1 MALAMLKLLTEGD
14 LPEEDWKLLYA
25 QDESGSPFEDL
36 KERMRKAAPAFA
48 YHLETSTKHP
58 RARSPIL
65 VGTETLLKEVTTRL
79 DELRGDD

>member
-25 QDESGSPFEDL
+25 QDESGSPFEDF

-48 YHLETSTKHP
+48 YHLLHEYKAP
-58 RARSPIL
+58 RGAIPDLS
-65 VGTETLLKEVTTRL
+65 GN
-79 DELRGDD
+79 

>member
-25 QDESGSPFEDL
+25 QDESGSPFEDF

-48 YHLETSTKHP
+48 YHLLREYKAPP
-58 RARSPIL
+58 RRDPRS
-65 VGTETLLKEVTTRL
+65 
-79 DELRGDD
+79 